1 MVVRINDKK
10 KNYGKV
16 TKLLVKP
23 NLNKIVKYFRTSKE
37 KSYKKNLDVKVPNLK
52 KVNGTDSYQITSLG
66 RHYLTMIDR

>member
-23 NLNKIVKYFRTSKE
+23 KLIPFSNACS
-37 KSYKKNLDVKVPNLK
+37 
-52 KVNGTDSYQITSLG
+52 ITLFVATQQTPIFYIS
-66 RHYLTMIDR
+66 